1 MKQRKGF
8 LPTAG
13 IQHLQAYFAASS
25 DGGVNKTTMG
35 AGRLSAISAALVLGL
50 CLAATNGDIIGVNS
64 ASKVLNT
71 TTAKTQQNN
80 DDDQLKFLL
89 QQQSSALK
97 DVGYVYLHPHETLQ
111 KALIYS
117 FSDYS
122 SAYNTEKLMK
132 FESKSLVSSLLLLQ
146 QPAGNEAVNKDLSS
160 TCAVQLRSL
169 LDSLTLSSPNPD
181 DLWAAKSK

>member
-1 MKQRKGF
+1 
-8 LPTAG
+8 
-13 IQHLQAYFAASS
+13 
-25 DGGVNKTTMG
+25 MG

-50 CLAATNGDIIGVNS
+50 SLAVTNADIIEVNA
-64 ASKVLNT
+64 ASKVLN

-89 QQQSSALK
+89 QQSSAVK
-97 DVGYVYLHPHETLQ
+97 DVGYAYLHPHEALQ
-111 KALIYS
+111 RVLIYP

>member
-1 MKQRKGF
+1 
-8 LPTAG
+8 
-13 IQHLQAYFAASS
+13 
-25 DGGVNKTTMG
+25 MG

-50 CLAATNGDIIGVNS
+50 CLAVTNGDIIEVNA
-64 ASKVLNT
+64 ASKVLN

-80 DDDQLKFLL
+80 DDDRLKFLL
-89 QQQSSALK
+89 QQSSAVK
-97 DVGYVYLHPHETLQ
+97 DVGYAYLHPHEALQ
-111 KALIYS
+111 KALLYS
-117 FSDYS
+117 FTDYS

-132 FESKSLVSSLLLLQ
+132 FESRNLVSSLLLLQ

>member
-1 MKQRKGF
+1 
-8 LPTAG
+8 
-13 IQHLQAYFAASS
+13 
-25 DGGVNKTTMG
+25 MG

-50 CLAATNGDIIGVNS
+50 CLAATNGDIIGVNA

-71 TTAKTQQNN
+71 TTKTQQN

-89 QQQSSALK
+89 QQSSAVK
-97 DVGYVYLHPHETLQ
+97 DVGYAYLHPHEALQ
-111 KALIYS
+111 RALIYS

-132 FESKSLVSSLLLLQ
+132 FESRNLVSSLLLLQ

>member
-1 MKQRKGF
+1 
-8 LPTAG
+8 
-13 IQHLQAYFAASS
+13 
-25 DGGVNKTTMG
+25 MG

-50 CLAATNGDIIGVNS
+50 CLAATNGDIIGVNA

-71 TTAKTQQNN
+71 TAKTQQNNN

-89 QQQSSALK
+89 QQSSAVK
-97 DVGYVYLHPHETLQ
+97 DVGYTYLHPLEALQ
-111 KALIYS
+111 RALIYS
-117 FSDYS
+117 FTDYS

-132 FESKSLVSSLLLLQ
+132 FESRNLVSSLLLLQ
-146 QPAGNEAVNKDLSS
+146 QPAGNEAVNKELSS

>member
-1 MKQRKGF
+1 
-8 LPTAG
+8 
-13 IQHLQAYFAASS
+13 
-25 DGGVNKTTMG
+25 MG

-50 CLAATNGDIIGVNS
+50 CLAATNGDIIGVNT

-71 TTAKTQQNN
+71 TTKTQQN

-89 QQQSSALK
+89 QQSSAVK
-97 DVGYVYLHPHETLQ
+97 DVGYTYLHPLEALQ
-111 KALIYS
+111 RALIYS
-117 FSDYS
+117 FTDYS

-132 FESKSLVSSLLLLQ
+132 FESRNLVSSLLLLQ
-146 QPAGNEAVNKDLSS
+146 QPAGNEAVNKELSS

-181 DLWAAKSK
+181 DLWAAKSKKA

>member
-1 MKQRKGF
+1 
-8 LPTAG
+8 
-13 IQHLQAYFAASS
+13 
-25 DGGVNKTTMG
+25 MG
-35 AGRLSAISAALVLGL
+35 AGSLSAISAALVLGL
-50 CLAATNGDIIGVNS
+50 CLAVTNADIIEVNA

-71 TTAKTQQNN
+71 TSTTKTQQN
-80 DDDQLKFLL
+80 DDDDRLKFLL
-89 QQQSSALK
+89 QQSSAVK
-97 DVGYVYLHPHETLQ
+97 DVGYAYLHPHEALQ

-117 FSDYS
+117 FTDYS

-146 QPAGNEAVNKDLSS
+146 QQAGNEAVSKDLSS

>member
-1 MKQRKGF
+1 
-8 LPTAG
+8 
-13 IQHLQAYFAASS
+13 
-25 DGGVNKTTMG
+25 MG
-35 AGRLSAISAALVLGL
+35 AGRLLAISAALVLGL
-50 CLAATNGDIIGVNS
+50 CLAATNGDIIGVNA

-71 TTAKTQQNN
+71 SAKTQQNNN

-89 QQQSSALK
+89 LQSSAVK
-97 DVGYVYLHPHETLQ
+97 DVGYAYLHPHEALQ
-111 KALIYS
+111 KVLIYS

-132 FESKSLVSSLLLLQ
+132 FESRNLVSSLLLLQ

>member
-1 MKQRKGF
+1 MIKSEAKDFCNSWDSTFIGQLCSQFRWWGEQK
-8 LPTAG
+8 
-13 IQHLQAYFAASS
+13 
-25 DGGVNKTTMG
+25 TMG
-35 AGRLSAISAALVLGL
+35 EGRLSAISAALVLGL
-50 CLAATNGDIIGVNS
+50 CLAVTNADIIEVNA

-71 TTAKTQQNN
+71 TAKTQQIS
-80 DDDQLKFLL
+80 DDQLKFLL
-89 QQQSSALK
+89 QQPSAVK
-97 DVGYVYLHPHETLQ
+97 DVGYAYLHPHEALQ

-132 FESKSLVSSLLLLQ
+132 FESRNLVSSLLLLQ

>member
-1 MKQRKGF
+1 
-8 LPTAG
+8 
-13 IQHLQAYFAASS
+13 
-25 DGGVNKTTMG
+25 MG

-50 CLAATNGDIIGVNS
+50 CLAAINGDIIGVNA

-71 TTAKTQQNN
+71 TTKTQQN

-89 QQQSSALK
+89 QQSSAVK
-97 DVGYVYLHPHETLQ
+97 DVGYAYLHPHEALQ
-111 KALIYS
+111 RALIYS

-132 FESKSLVSSLLLLQ
+132 FESRNLVSSLLLLQ